1 MLFQNR
7 LHSFPMLR
15 VGAKAGRLFKDKRPG
30 FLHCSCGNVQLGVS
44 GRRIFGVTSNFLKVR
59 FGVWQFCCCIAGG
72 QTLRRLGRLLFGSGF
87 RLGSGIL
94 DLFQD
99 CVVLLRRGLGQ
110 AFKEDIRGFQIA
122 TKDLQPDAGVEF
134 VRKVYALGKQG
145 CPPDGAGADVV
156 FPCDALAGFLGG
168 LLVFSLICSL

>member
-1 MLFQNR
+1 MAALLLNNC
-7 LHSFPMLR
+7 SADAPAT
-15 VGAKAGRLFKDKRPG
+15 GALA
-30 FLHCSCGNVQLGVS
+30 
-44 GRRIFGVTSNFLKVR
+44 
-59 FGVWQFCCCIAGG
+59 VWWQVLPWAEDF
-72 QTLRRLGRLLFGSGF
+72 
-87 RLGSGIL
+87 

-99 CVVLLRRGLGQ
+99 SAVLLRRGLGQ

-168 LLVFSLICSL
+168 LLVVILICSL